1 MGGVSVGSNGKWF
14 KAASASVLAA
24 AVLAGCS
31 SNSNE
36 GGNGGGSATSS
47 DKPASASS
55 EASASPSGGV
65 VTLKYVDWAT
75 DEERKSQQKSF
86 DAFMEKHK
94 NIKIDYQSVAYDE
107 FGAKLTAMAASKTL
121 PDISAML
128 EPQALRWAESGILMD
143 LSKYYDD
150 GTISPKMESN
160 KFVSPD
166 GKLLG
171 YSVANEIIVLHYNKQ
186 LFDDA
191 GIPYPPAETEKAWTW
206 DQFLEVARKLT
217 LDKNGKHP
225 NEPGFDKN
233 NIVQYGVDINHSADF
248 LWTPFAISNGGGE
261 VSQDGKELLIHKPE
275 TAEAVQKVADLAL
288 KEFVSPTPAQA
299 QGLPGDVGQKLA
311 SKKVAMATSGQWELV
326 NIGPQV
332 DKGLRNGV
340 GVLPIFKKPATTNT
354 GLPLV
359 IYNTTKHPDE
369 AIELYKWLM
378 DPNQNQAN
386 FDSGVWMPTELSW
399 YTDPALIEKWTAS
412 KVHPPEYKTAVVDYA
427 LKATYPTPWFFLP
440 TYSRLGEVLNPA
452 MDQVWLGEKTAEQV
466 FQEIYPKMKEIFD
479 SGKANP

>member
-1 MGGVSVGSNGKWF
+1 MRFIKKGLAMSVALITIF
-14 KAASASVLAA
+14 ALIV
-24 AVLAGCS
+24 GCS
-31 SNSNE
+31 SNSNK
-36 GGNGGGSATSS
+36 GNT
-47 DKPASASS
+47 
-55 EASASPSGGV
+55 ASPSNKTSDSNKSGEI
-65 VTLKYVDWAT
+65 VTLKYLDWAP

-86 DAFMEKHK
+86 DAFMEAHP
-94 NIKIDYQSVAYDE
+94 NIKIDYQSVPEDE
-107 FGAKLTAMAASKTL
+107 FPSKLTAMAASKTL
-121 PDISAML
+121 PDISAMN
-128 EPQALRWAESGILMD
+128 EAQALRWAESGILMD
-143 LSKYYDD
+143 MSKYYED

-171 YSVANEIIVLHYNKQ
+171 YSVANEIIILHYNKQ

-206 DQFLEVARKLT
+206 DQMLEVARKLT
-217 LDKNGKHP
+217 VDKNGKHP
-225 NEPGFDKN
+225 NEAGFDKG
-233 NIVQYGVDINHSADF
+233 NIVQFGIDVNHAADF
-248 LWTPFAISNGGGE
+248 FWTPFAISNGGGE
-261 VSQDGKELLIHKPE
+261 VSQDGKELLINKPE
-275 TAEAVQKVADLAL
+275 TIEAIQKVADLSL

-311 SKKVAMATSGQWELV
+311 SGKIAMATSGQWELV

-332 DKGLRNGV
+332 EKGLKNGV

-359 IYNTTKHPDE
+359 IYNTAKHPDE
-369 AIELYKWLM
+369 AITLYKWLM

-399 YTDPALIEKWTAS
+399 YTDPELIKKWTATA
-412 KVHPPEYKTAVVDYA
+412 VHPPEYKTAVIDYA

-440 TYSRLGEVLNPA
+440 TYSRLGEVLNPGL
-452 MDQVWLGEKTAEQV
+452 DPVWLGEMTA
-466 FQEIYPKMKEIFD
+466 QEAVDAIYPKMKEIFD